1 METSYTNIFRCT
13 IMLRF
18 GRGGVQPRRY
28 KFGANVDRGG
38 ELSKM
43 SQIIAK
49 FGDFRRKIFSTLEDV
64 PDTLLGMILF
74 LTVLTVVALGI
85 LMFLGYRATNLG
97 R

>member
-1 METSYTNIFRCT
+1 
-13 IMLRF
+13 
-18 GRGGVQPRRY
+18 
-28 KFGANVDRGG
+28 
-38 ELSKM
+38 M

-49 FGDFRRKIFSTLEDV
+49 VGDLRRRIFSAIEDV

-74 LTVLTVVALGI
+74 LTLLTVVALGI

>member
-1 METSYTNIFRCT
+1 
-13 IMLRF
+13 
-18 GRGGVQPRRY
+18 
-28 KFGANVDRGG
+28 
-38 ELSKM
+38 M

-49 FGDFRRKIFSTLEDV
+49 FSDFRRKIFSTLEDV

-74 LTVLTVVALGI
+74 LTVLTVIALGI

>member
-1 METSYTNIFRCT
+1 MFYTNIFRCT
-13 IMLRF
+13 IILRF
-18 GRGGVQPRRY
+18 EGRE
-28 KFGANVDRGG
+28 GANIDSGG

-49 FGDFRRKIFSTLEDV
+49 MGDVRRKIFSALEDV
-64 PDTLLGMILF
+64 PDTLLGMIVF
-74 LTVLTVVALGI
+74 LTVLTVIALGI